1 MGYTIG
7 TLSSRQVSTSNP
19 ITLAV
24 TIASGE
30 NLFVLPLVSD
40 TSTARA
46 GGSPTLGSYTLT
58 QAGSRQLAA
67 ASPEQAAELWYVLN
81 PAPGA
86 YTLTIP
92 NTGALSIRYHACA
105 AKTRGGG
112 VALFIAAGGGNN
124 TSTNPTATVSGIG
137 EGDLILFAVVGSGAT
152 TWNPSARTGTQISDT
167 DQGTNGDGFQYFI
180 VNNPPTGGAQAMA
193 WTFGTSDDWGLCAAA
208 FGEEPPVMLNNY
220 GSVKVGYGMGTGDR
234 IR

>member
-7 TLSSRQVSTSNP
+7 TLSSRQLATGNP

-24 TIASGE
+24 TIAAGE

-46 GGSPTLGSYTLT
+46 GGAPTLGSYTLT

-105 AKTRGGG
+105 AKTRAGGQ
-112 VALFIAAGGGNN
+112 ATFIAAGGGNN
-124 TSTNPTATVSGIG
+124 TSTNPTATVSGVG
-137 EGDLILFAVVGSGAT
+137 ESDLILFAVVGSGAT
-152 TWNPSARTGTQISDT
+152 TWAPSARTGTQISDT
-167 DQGTNGDGFQYFI
+167 DAGTNGDGFQYLI
-180 VNNPPTGGAQAMA
+180 SNAIPAGGAQAMA
-193 WTFGTSDDWGLCAAA
+193 WTFGTSDDWGLCTAA
-208 FGEEPPVMLNNY
+208 FGEEPPLVLNNY
-220 GSVKVGYGMGTGDR
+220 QSVKVGNGIGTGDR